1 MRKLTSL
8 SISLTFIASTLL
20 TAGMPVSANFR
31 EIYWVNSDEYEV
43 GELVYEPFDQFN
55 EYFKLPDDHVLYK
68 SNRPYNEV
76 NYSFRCGKPDD
87 TTYSSCYL
95 NFHVY
100 EYLTEDEANALSEF
114 LKSDY
119 PDINMSY
126 ENSGYIFAEDGT
138 KTKAVTCN
146 LDYGRELTMY
156 DKLDIAIA
164 IKQELGLSFSIVALS
179 DMNAILRLGDL
190 DSDGTVNA
198 LDASNILTYYS
209 DSQTGNTDTYTDEDI
224 ADITLLG
231 DYDAD
236 GAVNALDASVV
247 LKEYAETQTE

>member
-114 LKSDY
+114 LKS
-119 PDINMSY
+119 
-126 ENSGYIFAEDGT
+126 
-138 KTKAVTCN
+138 
-146 LDYGRELTMY
+146 
-156 DKLDIAIA
+156 
-164 IKQELGLSFSIVALS
+164 
-179 DMNAILRLGDL
+179 
-190 DSDGTVNA
+190 GTVNA

-236 GAVNALDASVV
+236 GAVNALDASLV